1 MEDVLIF
8 ILFFMSIVAHEV
20 AHGWTA
26 FQLGDPTAYQQNRL
40 TFNPLVH
47 IDPFMTILLPIISF
61 TAFGFPFGGAKPVP
75 VNPFRFRNPDKGMM
89 ITSIA
94 GPATN
99 IMIGLFFT
107 ILIIVLMP
115 IIKIG
120 SFAFNVFFLASFL
133 NYFLAAFNLMP
144 IPPLDGSRFVRYFL
158 PENIQREYDKLE
170 RFGILI
176 VMFLIVILNRQFSGF
191 MSSAY
196 KWYLEYLISLKG

>member
-1 MEDVLIF
+1 MPDILIF
-8 ILFFMSIVAHEV
+8 IIFFMSIVAHEV

-47 IDPFMTILLPIISF
+47 IDPFMTILLPIMSF
-61 TAFGFPFGGAKPVP
+61 FAFGFPFGGAKPVP

-107 ILIIVLMP
+107 VLIIVLIP
-115 IIKIG
+115 IIKIE
-120 SFAFNVFFLASFL
+120 SFAFDVFFMASFL

-144 IPPLDGSRFVRYFL
+144 IPPLDGSRFFRYFL
-158 PENIQREYDKLE
+158 PGNMQREYDKLE
-170 RFGILI
+170 RFGIMI
-176 VMFLIVILNRQFSGF
+176 VMFLLVIFNSQFSRVI
-191 MSSAY
+191 SSAY
-196 KWYLEYLISLKG
+196 KWYFNYLVSLKG